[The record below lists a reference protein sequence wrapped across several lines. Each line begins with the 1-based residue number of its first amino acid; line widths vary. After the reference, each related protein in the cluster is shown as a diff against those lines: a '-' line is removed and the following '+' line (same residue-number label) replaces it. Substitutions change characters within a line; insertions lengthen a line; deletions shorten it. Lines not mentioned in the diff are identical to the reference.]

1 MHTVNSQII
10 LPLED
15 VAVHLHP
22 QDHVAIAKTD
32 LEVEYLLTQTTD
44 KPTPCIKIVSN
55 SATFERW
62 SNDMDVSAGKVW
74 DGVAL
79 ETVVTELLDLVIG
92 VASGRPSRS
101 EAQGVGEQE
110 FSPWRPG
117 ETV

>member
-1 MHTVNSQII
+1 MDSPGNDQISVAGNVAGGCNLI
-10 LPLED
+10 LF
-15 VAVHLHP
+15 
-22 QDHVAIAKTD
+22 
-32 LEVEYLLTQTTD
+32 TTGRGSVFGF
-44 KPTPCIKIVSN
+44 KPAPCIKIVSN

-79 ETVVTELLDLVIG
+79 ETVVTELLDLVIE